1 MCNVITYMK
10 TCERRTVAVAVVIG
24 EKVHFCCNGKYM
36 YMLTL
41 ALIVNATVIATIA
54 AVLV

>member
-1 MCNVITYMK
+1 
-10 TCERRTVAVAVVIG
+10 VAVAVVIG